1 MSDGTTRRLDLK
13 GITKA
18 FPGVLANDDV
28 SFSVAP
34 GEIHALLGEN
44 GAGKSTL
51 VKMIYGIMQPDAGEI
66 RFDGEQ
72 VHVASPK
79 AARAMGVGMVFQHFS
94 LFEPMTVLENIALG
108 LDEAISYADLEAR
121 IREVL
126 ETYHLALDPHRTV
139 ATLSV
144 GERQRIEI
152 VRALLL
158 EPRLLIMDE
167 PTSVLTPQEVAQ
179 LFDTLRALA
188 ARGCSI
194 LYISHKLHEIVELC
208 HSATI
213 LRGGKVVAECDPRAE
228 SSRSMAEMMI
238 GGALK
243 EIEKA
248 ADRSFGVERFIVGG
262 LSLEADDA
270 FGTSLKD
277 ISFSVR
283 AGEIFGVAGVAGNG
297 QNELMLAL
305 SGERPVESA
314 GAISIDGNPVGTLD
328 AEKRRRYGL
337 CAVPEERNG
346 HGAVPGFSLS
356 DNAILTARTR
366 KNMVRLGVIDAGV
379 AESYTNEV
387 IGGFAV
393 KTTGAKAPASSL
405 SGGNLQK
412 FIMGREIMQ
421 APDVLVVSQPTWGVD
436 AGAAAAIHQ
445 ELVDLAARGSA
456 IVLISQDLDEL
467 MAISDTMAV
476 MNEGRLS
483 RTLAVGEASVD
494 EIGLLMGGVHGDPDA
509 TADYTGAT
517 HAA

>member
-66 RFDGEQ
+66 RFDGEL

-121 IREVL
+121 IRQVL
-126 ETYHLALDPHRTV
+126 ETYQLSLDPHRTV

-213 LRGGKVVAECDPRAE
+213 LRGGQVVAECDPRAE

-346 HGAVPGFSLS
+346 HGAVLGFSLS

-456 IVLISQDLDEL
+456 IVVISQDLDEL

-483 RTLAVGEASVD
+483 RMLAVGEASVD
-494 EIGLLMGGVHGDPDA
+494 EIGLLMGGVHGDPAA